1 MNTKVVGVTF
11 SNDDG
16 SSRERIIA
24 NMTKFD
30 RVIIERDPMNQYDS
44 NAVKVCVVKDGKN
57 LQIGFVE
64 RNLAAQI
71 SPKLRRGANY
81 KVSVVDC
88 GIYMSRPYCE
98 INIEEVATAN
108 VQQPTNTSTRT
119 TSRPSSRPQ
128 QPNASAAPQ
137 VPKQMTTSAP
147 VQQSI
152 NQSMRSNTPDS
163 RTATQATTHNPKPH
177 IQQPV
182 KKEKKGFFS
191 KIAAFF
197 KGE

>member
-44 NAVKVCVVKDGKN
+44 NAVKVCVVKDGRN
-57 LQIGFVE
+57 QQIGFVE

-71 SPKLRRGANY
+71 SPKMRRGASY

-98 INIEEVATAN
+98 INIEEVASSATTE
-108 VQQPTNTSTRT
+108 QQSSRT
-119 TSRPSSRPQ
+119 VSRPSSRPSSRPAQ
-128 QPNASAAPQ
+128 QAAVSAPPQ
-137 VPKQMTTSAP
+137 VPKQTVQTSAP
-147 VQQSI
+147 RPVTPRPMTPVQQ
-152 NQSMRSNTPDS
+152 P
-163 RTATQATTHNPKPH
+163 AK
-177 IQQPV
+177 
-182 KKEKKGFFS
+182 KKGFFS